1 MSTSPSK
8 ATIASASKALNA
20 AASRLE
26 ALAARSAERMAAVAA
41 SAAKPESASAAKP
54 ASARSA
60 KPASVRSA
68 KPASS
73 VKPASAKP
81 ASVKAVAKP
90 AKKAPVK
97 RTPAAARVE
106 QKGELYTAAR
116 VARQKEKCGALPGG
130 VDAYYYQDRCTLKKQ
145 HTELMRQNRNAA
157 SFVGKATQEMPVF
170 ERIMREKDI
179 PAKDMSVALLD
190 NVAVEACVKFIT
202 SWEKME
208 EIPNPEDRIGAAFA
222 KLAASHPNLAR
233 HPAPFRKLV
242 ARNVYNTFLTNVRN
256 VKNFKGRPTTR
267 KNA

>member
-1 MSTSPSK
+1 V
-8 ATIASASKALNA
+8 SAVKP
-20 AASRLE
+20 
-26 ALAARSAERMAAVAA
+26 A
-41 SAAKPESASAAKP
+41 SAAKPVAKKPAAK
-54 ASARSA
+54 
-60 KPASVRSA
+60 KPV
-68 KPASS
+68 P
-73 VKPASAKP
+73 
-81 ASVKAVAKP
+81 
-90 AKKAPVK
+90 KK
-97 RTPAAARVE
+97 TPAVARVE
-106 QKGELYTAAR
+106 QNGELYTAAR
-116 VARQKEKCGALPGG
+116 IARQKEKCGALPGG

-179 PAKDMSVALLD
+179 AAKDMSVALLD

-222 KLAASHPNLAR
+222 KLGASHPNLAR

-242 ARNVYNTFLTNVRN
+242 ARNVYNTFMTNVRN

-267 KNA
+267 KTAQA